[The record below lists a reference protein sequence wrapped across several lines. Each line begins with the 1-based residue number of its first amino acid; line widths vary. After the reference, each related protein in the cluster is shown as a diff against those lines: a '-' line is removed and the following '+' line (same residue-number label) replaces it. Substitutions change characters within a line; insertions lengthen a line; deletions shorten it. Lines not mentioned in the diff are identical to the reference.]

1 MSVYLMSKNTS
12 MNFGF
17 PTRFLKKLDI
27 YQQIR
32 SGQGISKHKKLWR
45 YEAAFLKTAYKTAHQ
60 HLNSSIE
67 FERFNKWIEQ
77 SEPSYDKGRGEE
89 IFGNLFWRSY
99 ADITDPN
106 TGNSLLNK
114 SEVAHDNKDLAH
126 WVGYEKNEQDIRRA
140 KEKGDIE
147 EVKKLKD
154 YAKAQKNNKIRP
166 TQQGLLIGEVLSEIE
181 SPNFILRWWNKYRYS
196 LTIDMFWLLVF
207 IGAFKV
213 LSPHSIQEKFSNVM
227 ESVGINISCLVIGN
241 GASIAILIFVV
252 WPILNFMYR
261 ELYLAVEKRD

>member
-1 MSVYLMSKNTS
+1 

-45 YEAAFLKTAYKTAHQ
+45 YEAAFLKTAYETEHQ

-67 FERFNKWIEQ
+67 FDRFNKWIEQ
-77 SEPSYDKGRGEE
+77 SEPLYDRRRGEE

-99 ADITDPN
+99 ADITDSN
-106 TGNSLLNK
+106 DGNALLNK

-126 WVGYEKNEQDIRRA
+126 WIGYEKNKQDTKNA
-140 KEKGDIE
+140 KENRNTE
-147 EVKKLKD
+147 EVKKLEDSVKD
-154 YAKAQKNNKIRP
+154 KKNNKIRP

-181 SPNFILRWWNKYRYS
+181 NPNCILRWWNEYRYS
-196 LTIDMFWLLVF
+196 LILDLFWLLVF
-207 IGAFKV
+207 VGVANVFFADNVRDALNIIKTV
-213 LSPHSIQEKFSNVM
+213 HIQILGSDFGYRYIMAVVVFVEWPL
-227 ESVGINISCLVIGN
+227 INFI
-241 GASIAILIFVV
+241 
-252 WPILNFMYR
+252 YR
-261 ELYLAVEKRD
+261 EIYAAIEKRD